1 MRAVLIALAAGPVM
15 AAEGLAVASSTHDPD
30 HALRYADRAMLIKG
44 GRCLASGDADAV
56 LNGDRLRS
64 LYASG
69 ITAIRSG
76 TGHAFL
82 PG

>member
-1 MRAVLIALAAGPVM
+1 MRAALIALTVGLVM
-15 AAEGLAVASSTHDPD
+15 AAEGLAVAFSTHDPD
-30 HALRYADRAMLIKG
+30 HALRYADTALLIRD

-56 LNGDRLRS
+56 LTGDRVRS

-69 ITAIRSG
+69 ITEIRSG